1 MKKTFVIE
9 KAVSKNINI
18 KNEDNIPDE
27 FGGDSVIRNMAAGGK
42 KQDIDAEMD
51 LSCLAEGMIVPADF
65 EKTGL
70 NLNEL
75 IVGST
80 GSGKSLSNAYSRLL
94 HTKKSSVVVTLTK
107 KDIKDKFSEMF
118 EGRDYEVIDL
128 DFARPENSKQGFDPL
143 SFIHSDDDVLKVARP
158 LARAAG
164 DNPDP
169 YWLECATSMIAAEI
183 GFIKYQAE
191 LYKTKKYTFA
201 DVINF
206 HRALVIDYRSQLA
219 KTNFDEEFE
228 KMEKHKP
235 GNQASQMWR
244 TVKNLSAKTFSC
256 IYSQANSAFDKV
268 FSNKVIEMIKKPES
282 VSFRNLGKKKTAL
295 FITTSPSNRNLTS
308 YVNYMYSILFDE
320 LFVSAMESENGCLD
334 VPVHIICDDFACGCP
349 IDRFEDYISVFRAAG
364 ISVSILLQSE
374 TQLAAM
380 YGNYA
385 ATTIINNCDTYIF
398 LGGMDI
404 GTCKNIAAR
413 SNKTLEEVLK
423 LPMEQVMVFRRG
435 CEPVQAKRYQTL
447 KDPLYQEL
455 TGRSRERL

>member
-1 MKKTFVIE
+1 MKKKFVIE
-9 KAVSKNINI
+9 KAVKNNI
-18 KNEDNIPDE
+18 KNEDGFPNE
-27 FGGDSVIRNMAAGGK
+27 FGGDSVVEGVAADIR

-51 LSCLAEGMIVPADF
+51 FSCLAEGIIVPADF
-65 EKTGL
+65 EKTGI

-80 GSGKSLSNAYSRLL
+80 GSGKSFSNAYSRLL

-107 KDIKDKFSEMF
+107 KEIKEKFSEMF
-118 EGRDYEVIDL
+118 ENRDYEVIDL
-128 DFARPENSKQGFDPL
+128 DFAHPENSRQGFDPL
-143 SFIHSDDDVLKVARP
+143 CFIRSDDDVLKVARP
-158 LARAAG
+158 LARSAG

-183 GFIKYQAE
+183 GYIKYQAE
-191 LYKTKKYTFA
+191 MYKTKKYTFA
-201 DVINF
+201 DVIKF
-206 HRALVIDYRSQLA
+206 HRSLEIDYRSQLT
-219 KTNFDEEFE
+219 KTNFDDEFA
-228 KMEKHKP
+228 KMEKHFP

-244 TVKNLSAKTFSC
+244 TVKNLSSKTFSC

-268 FSNKVIEMIKKPES
+268 FSDQVIEMIKKPEC

-308 YVNYMYSILFDE
+308 YVNYMYSIMFDE
-320 LFVSAMESENGCLD
+320 LFEGAMESENGCLE

-364 ISVSILLQSE
+364 ISVSLLLQSE

-380 YGNYA
+380 YGSYA

-404 GTCKNIAAR
+404 QTCKNIAAR
-413 SNKTLEEVLK
+413 SSKTLEEVLK
-423 LPMEQVMVFRRG
+423 LPMEQVLVFRRG
-435 CEPVQAKRYQTL
+435 CEPIQARRYQTL

-455 TGRSRERL
+455 AVRSREGL